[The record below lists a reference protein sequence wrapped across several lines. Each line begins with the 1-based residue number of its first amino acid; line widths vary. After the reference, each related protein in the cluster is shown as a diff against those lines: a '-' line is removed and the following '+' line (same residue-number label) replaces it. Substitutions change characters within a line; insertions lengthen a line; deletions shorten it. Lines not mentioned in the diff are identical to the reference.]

1 MFGTWIQTQLFFY
14 LIERMWWFWKGTY
27 GAFKI
32 LMVSFSNENPDFVD
46 NSNSEH
52 LMRVKNGI
60 TLLLNQ
66 VQCTKEQV
74 SVLISLYRA
83 KDRQRLKIV
92 YNPGLAL
99 VGWSSTW
106 RLLLPFTYNLFKW
119 PWHPLRSLVELFLEI
134 SATLSFFFF
143 HHFR

>member
-1 MFGTWIQTQLFFY
+1 
-14 LIERMWWFWKGTY
+14 
-27 GAFKI
+27 
-32 LMVSFSNENPDFVD
+32 MVSFSNENPDFVD

-83 KDRQRLKIV
+83 KDRRRLKIV
-92 YNPGLAL
+92 YNLFSFVCVFVKL
-99 VGWSSTW
+99 KIVFSCLYV
-106 RLLLPFTYNLFKW
+106 LLFYMTIKFIIIMIIIYYHYYYYKHTDVATFRQLEYILFTL
-119 PWHPLRSLVELFLEI
+119 
-134 SATLSFFFF
+134 
-143 HHFR
+143 